1 MLADGGW
8 ANTRPRRRFGVVLIL
23 LVAALAA
30 TAAYAAFFE
39 AQRVEVTHHFL
50 VGNVKR
56 PLRIA
61 HLSDLHTS
69 GMGTR
74 ERNLLLFLSKETPDL
89 IVVTG
94 DITSGDSL
102 EPARDFLLNLSA
114 PQGVWL
120 VRGDTDRWSFGAKER
135 ALYGEVGVQLLLNRG
150 TAVRDD
156 VWLAGLDDPVT
167 GNPDLDQALQGAP
180 VPAFKLVLMHAP
192 DYFPSIAGRFDL
204 ALAGHSHGGQIVL
217 PLYGPVISPRLGT
230 RYLRGWYT
238 QNRSQ
243 LFVNRGVGTRLLPAR
258 LQARPEL
265 AIIEVRPP

>member
-8 ANTRPRRRFGVVLIL
+8 AKTRPRWRIGVALIL
-23 LVAALAA
+23 VVAALAA

-39 AQRVEVTHHFL
+39 AQRVEVTRHFL

-61 HLSDLHTS
+61 HLSDLHS
-69 GMGTR
+69 RGMGTR
-74 ERNLLLFLSKETPDL
+74 ERSLLLLLAKESPDL

-94 DITSGDSL
+94 DITAGEGLDR
-102 EPARDFLLNLSA
+102 ARDFLLNLSA

-120 VRGDTDRWSFGAKER
+120 VRGDSDRWSFGDKER
-135 ALYGEVGVQLLLNRG
+135 ALYGEMGVQFLLNRG
-150 TAVRDD
+150 VAVRDD

-167 GNPDLDQALQGAP
+167 GTPDLDQALQGAP
-180 VPAFKLVLMHAP
+180 APAFKLVLMHAP

-217 PLYGPVISPRLGT
+217 PGWGPVISPRLGR
-230 RYLRGWYT
+230 RYLRGWFS

-243 LFVNRGVGTRLLPAR
+243 LFVNRGVGTRAVPAR